1 MNQMRI
7 YSITLHPRSQSIR
20 DSWYSLW
27 INLEVLSILN
37 ELIFQICFIFNVRG
51 KPTNLSYGDSEV
63 EYRFMKVIGIM
74 MIASEAQIGNQ
85 DRKFK

>member
-1 MNQMRI
+1 M
-7 YSITLHPRSQSIR
+7 
-20 DSWYSLW
+20 
-27 INLEVLSILN
+27 
-37 ELIFQICFIFNVRG
+37 RG